1 MNWILIIA
9 CAYFFIGIVYAIYT
23 HKDELQAYNDKNS
36 EIEEPVLFIWVI
48 AVAMLW
54 PVSLIIKLIK
64 TLVRWYCSQSG

>member
-1 MNWILIIA
+1 MNWILIIE

-23 HKDELQAYNDKNS
+23 YKDELKAYNDKNS

-48 AVAMLW
+48 AVAILW

-64 TLVRWYCSQSG
+64 KLVRWYCSHSG

>member
-1 MNWILIIA
+1 MRWTLIIE
-9 CAYFFIGIVYAIYT
+9 CAYFFIGILYAIYT
-23 HKDELQAYNDKNS
+23 HKDELKAYNDKNS

-64 TLVRWYCSQSG
+64 KLVRWYCSHSG

>member
-1 MNWILIIA
+1 MSWILIIE

-23 HKDELQAYNDKNS
+23 YKDELKAYNDKNS

-54 PVSLIIKLIK
+54 PVSLIIKIIK
-64 TLVRWYCSQSG
+64 KLVRWYCSHSG

>member
-54 PVSLIIKLIK
+54 PVSLSIKLIK
-64 TLVRWYCSQSG
+64 NIVRWYCSQSG

>member
-1 MNWILIIA
+1 MRWILIIE

-23 HKDELQAYNDKNS
+23 HKDELKAYNDKNS
-36 EIEEPVLFIWVI
+36 EIEEPVLFVWVI

-64 TLVRWYCSQSG
+64 KLVRWYCSLSG

>member
-48 AVAMLW
+48 TVAMLW
-54 PVSLIIKLIK
+54 PVSLIIKMIK
-64 TLVRWYCSQSG
+64 KLVRWYCSQSG

>member
-1 MNWILIIA
+1 MNRILIIA
-9 CAYFFIGIVYAIYT
+9 CACYFIGIVYAIYT

-64 TLVRWYCSQSG
+64 KLVRWYCSQSG

>member
-36 EIEEPVLFIWVI
+36 EIEEPVLFVWVI

-54 PVSLIIKLIK
+54 PVSLIIKPIK
-64 TLVRWYCSQSG
+64 KLVRWYCSQSG